1 MWGAG
6 GCCVPRALGQ
16 DGARNSNN
24 ETLCARNEQLKFI
37 ASEVDAGEVDAA
49 EEDAGGLGT
58 GGLGTDDMIAPTE
71 PSSEGSTGV
80 PAPGR
85 MWAYMLLCSPT

>member
-1 MWGAG
+1 M
-6 GCCVPRALGQ
+6 
-16 DGARNSNN
+16 
-24 ETLCARNEQLKFI
+24 
-37 ASEVDAGEVDAA
+37 DAGEEDVAEEDAA

-58 GGLGTDDMIAPTE
+58 DNMIAPAE

-85 MWAYMLLCSPT
+85 MWAYTLLCSPT